1 MEVCMPVFK
10 SGAGLAPAW
19 CELTY
24 FEIVELHPGARQ
36 AFKWIG
42 PKEKVIVG
50 KGRCRLSVGGQSMD
64 VASGAQLDLRAAADE
79 LVVVEVLTDT
89 TLVRMCGHWG
99 EERGGSGLFTV
110 ARSEDPHD
118 VGDPVPYP
126 KTTNFDCHYHDCDEY
141 WILFEG
147 SGTAVSEG
155 KAYLVGAGDCVA
167 TGMGHHHDFPDVA
180 ERVQAVYFE
189 TTLAGQKRVGHL
201 WDHTHGRAQPKAERA

>member
-1 MEVCMPVFK
+1 MPVFK
-10 SGAGLAPAW
+10 SGPGLAPAW
-19 CELTY
+19 CEMTY
-24 FEIVELHPGARQ
+24 FEIVELQPGARH

-42 PKEKVIVG
+42 RKEKVIVG
-50 KGRCRLSVGGQSMD
+50 KGRCRVSVAGRSMD
-64 VASGAQLDLRAAADE
+64 VERGAQLDLRAAEEA
-79 LVVVEVLTDT
+79 LVVVEVLADT

-99 EERGGSGLFTV
+99 ETLGGSGLFTV
-110 ARSEDPHD
+110 ARSEHPHD

-155 KAYLVGAGDCVA
+155 NAYVVGAGDCVA

-189 TTLAGQKRVGHL
+189 TTLAGQQRVGHL
-201 WDHTHGRAQPKAERA
+201 WDHTHGRAQPKPERA